1 MTEGSPLVRRV
12 LIAGEF
18 GFPNGGGETVRVHA
32 YAKGLSAAGLDVE
45 VVCLRPS
52 ERAADDSLNRE
63 ASGRYQ
69 AIPFVY
75 SGGSPY
81 RDRTFVRRRLRDM
94 RSTLRL
100 CRLVRGVS
108 GQGPADVIL
117 YSNSAA
123 WIVTAVAACRA
134 AGSVC
139 VIEKGEYPFINA
151 PDTAGMR
158 LWAWLFTRSLYK
170 LVDGVIVISTY
181 LETYFLGRVRRGAH
195 VIRIPILAD
204 LGEFSEERT
213 GDGLHRR
220 VLCYAGNL
228 DHEGEVDCLLD
239 AFCEIAPRFPEWT
252 LRIIGDGRD
261 PSVLAGFRSR
271 AAELAVSDRI
281 EFTGRVRRT
290 ELAGL
295 YREAGAFALPRASG
309 LFSTAGFPTKLAE
322 YLAAGRP
329 VVVTAT
335 GDIPLFLRDGW
346 DAFLVPPD
354 DTRAFAAR
362 LAAVFADPVGAN
374 VVGSRGRDTA
384 REKFDPDFHCRRLA
398 AFLRNLRQVPPAT

>member
-1 MTEGSPLVRRV
+1 MD
-12 LIAGEF
+12 I
-18 GFPNGGGETVRVHA
+18 
-32 YAKGLSAAGLDVE
+32 E

-52 ERAADDSLNRE
+52 EHDADDALNRE
-63 ASGRYQ
+63 ACGRYQ

-94 RSTLRL
+94 RSALRL
-100 CRLVRGVS
+100 CRLVHGAP
-108 GQGPADVIL
+108 GQGSADVIL
-117 YSNSAA
+117 FSNSAA

-139 VIEKGEYPFINA
+139 VIEKSEYPFINA

-158 LWAWLFTRSLYK
+158 LWAWFFTRSVYK
-170 LVDGVIVISTY
+170 LVDGVIVISTS
-181 LETYFLGRVRRGAH
+181 LETYFLGKVRRGAH
-195 VIRIPILAD
+195 VFRIPILAD
-204 LGEFSEERT
+204 VGEFSEKRIGE
-213 GDGLHRR
+213 GLRQR
-220 VLCYAGNL
+220 VLYYVGNL
-228 DHEGEVDCLLD
+228 DHEGEVNGLLD
-239 AFCEIAPRFPEWT
+239 AFCEIAPRFPEWI
-252 LRIIGDGRD
+252 LRVIGDGRD
-261 PSVLAGFRSR
+261 ASVLAGFRSR
-271 AAELAVSDRI
+271 VGELGMSDRI
-281 EFTGRVRRT
+281 EFTGRVGRN
-290 ELAGL
+290 ELASL
-295 YREAGAFALPRASG
+295 YRQADAFALPRASG
-309 LFSTAGFPTKLAE
+309 LFSTAGFATKLAE
-322 YLAAGRP
+322 YLATGRP

-335 GDIPLFLRDGW
+335 GDVPLFLRDGW

-362 LAAVFADPVGAN
+362 LAAVFADPIGAN